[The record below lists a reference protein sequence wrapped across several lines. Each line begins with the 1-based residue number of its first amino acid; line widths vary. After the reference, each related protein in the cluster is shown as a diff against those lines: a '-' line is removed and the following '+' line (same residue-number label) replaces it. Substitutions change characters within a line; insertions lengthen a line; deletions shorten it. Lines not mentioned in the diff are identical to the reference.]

1 MTRHE
6 ELPASVTTAWG
17 LREGATRPRRHGLSL
32 QRIVEAGI
40 RVATA
45 EGLPAVS
52 MNRVAAEL
60 GAAPMSLYRHLTAKD
75 ELLAHMMDT
84 AYAPAPDPPPPGES
98 WRDGLDRWAGTHLA
112 VVRRH
117 PWLLR
122 IPIGGPPMMPNQ
134 LLWFERGLACLR
146 DTRLVAAEKPSVL
159 LLINGFV
166 RNQATLEADLMIAAR
181 SSGVAPEQAG
191 AAYSRMLS
199 RLADTERFPAVRA
212 LVDAHVFDG
221 EGTVIDD
228 FRFGLD
234 RILDGVEVLV
244 RDREQGRAA
253 P

>member
-1 MTRHE
+1 MARDE
-6 ELPASVTTAWG
+6 ELPVSVATAWG
-17 LREGATRPRRHGLSL
+17 LREGATRPRPRGLSL

-84 AYAPAPDPPPPGES
+84 AYAPVPDPPAPAES
-98 WRDGLDRWAGTHLA
+98 WRDGLNRWAGTHIA
-112 VVRRH
+112 IVRRH

-134 LLWFERGLACLR
+134 VLWFERGLACLR
-146 DTRLVAAEKPSVL
+146 DTRLVPAEKPSVL

-166 RNQATLEADLMIAAR
+166 RNQATLEADLTIAAR
-181 SSGVAPEQAG
+181 ASGIAPEQAG
-191 AAYSRMLS
+191 GAYSRLLS
-199 RLADTERFPAVRA
+199 RLADAERFPAVRA

-221 EGTVIDD
+221 EGSVIDD

-234 RILDGVEVLV
+234 RILDGVEALV
-244 RDREQGRAA
+244 RAREAQRAG